1 MNTKKTITFNQIG
14 FPIKLINC
22 PHILVEGE
30 LVPDVNYEQLEELM
44 FRVLPLKPTRITGA
58 ELKFIRHHLGK
69 TQEQFSKWVED
80 SVDASSISKWEAQ
93 DLEPTGMLDSMERSI
108 RMQLIVHALKR
119 QRRTTVPVDVIKK
132 VSASIAT
139 KRGDPLVIKMPLPL
153 KLPKDLLSAVALA

>member
-1 MNTKKTITFNQIG
+1 MSTKRDITFNHLG

-30 LVPDVNYEQLEELM
+30 LVPDVNYERLEELM
-44 FRVLPLKPTRITGA
+44 FRVLPLKPTRLTGA

-69 TQEQFSKWVED
+69 TQWQFAKWLED

-93 DLEPTGMLDSMERSI
+93 DLEPTGMIDSMERSI
-108 RMQLIVHALKR
+108 RMQLIVYMLKQ
-119 QRRTTVPVDVIKK
+119 QRRTTVPVTVMER

-139 KRGDPLVIKMPLPL
+139 KTGGPLVLKMPLPA
-153 KLPKDLLSAVALA
+153 KLPNDFLSVAALA

>member
-1 MNTKKTITFNQIG
+1 MNTKKTIIFNHLG

-22 PHILVEGE
+22 PHILVDGE

-44 FRVLPLKPTRITGA
+44 FRVLPLKPTRLTGA

-69 TQEQFSKWVED
+69 TQGQFATWLED

-108 RMQLIVHALKR
+108 RMQLIVRILKQ
-119 QRRTTVPVDVIKK
+119 QRRTTVPVIVMDR
-132 VSASIAT
+132 VSASITT
-139 KRGDPLVIKMPLPL
+139 KTGDPLALKMPLPT
-153 KLPKDLLSAVALA
+153 KLPKDLLAAAALA